1 MKLYYAPGACSL
13 ASHIV
18 ACEGGLKLALEKVD
32 LKEHRTESGKDFYDV
47 NPKGYVPALALDDGS
62 VLTENVAL
70 LTYLGD
76 TADLTPK
83 GMERYRLLEWL
94 AFITSEIHKSFGP
107 LFQGA
112 PGDAPQKAREKIIKR
127 LGFIEERL
135 TGDYL
140 MGAALVREDGHR
152 HRRPAPAGR
161 LQGAHGRPPRRPRRP
176 DGGRHRL
183 TCGMITRCA
192 AVPQRPVSSS
202 ASAALP

>member
-140 MGAALVREDGHR
+140 MGPAFTPADAYLYVMLRWCEKMGIDIAGLHRLEGFKARMAARPGVRAALTAEGI
-152 HRRPAPAGR
+152 A
-161 LQGAHGRPPRRPRRP
+161 
-176 DGGRHRL
+176 
-183 TCGMITRCA
+183 
-192 AVPQRPVSSS
+192 
-202 ASAALP
+202 

>member
-140 MGAALVREDGHR
+140 MGAAFT
-152 HRRPAPAGR
+152 PADAYLYVMLRWCEKMGIDIAG
-161 LQGAHGRPPRRPRRP
+161 L
-176 DGGRHRL
+176 HRL
-183 TCGMITRCA
+183 EGFKARMA
-192 AVPQRPVSSS
+192 ARPGVR
-202 ASAALP
+202 AALTAEGIA

>member
-140 MGAALVREDGHR
+140 MGAAFT
-152 HRRPAPAGR
+152 PADAHLYVMLRWCEKMGIDIAG
-161 LQGAHGRPPRRPRRP
+161 L
-176 DGGRHRL
+176 HRL
-183 TCGMITRCA
+183 EGFKARMA
-192 AVPQRPVSSS
+192 ARPGVR
-202 ASAALP
+202 AALTAEGIA